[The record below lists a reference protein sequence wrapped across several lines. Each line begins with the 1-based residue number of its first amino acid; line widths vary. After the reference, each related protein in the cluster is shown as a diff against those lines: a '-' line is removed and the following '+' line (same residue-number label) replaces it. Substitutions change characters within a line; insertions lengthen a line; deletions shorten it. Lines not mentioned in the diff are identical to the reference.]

1 MSEQIGTE
9 TKFTPGRN
17 VMDSLD
23 GLVGMRYEPGTSDS
37 KRGPREGSRPLGGSV
52 RRPDIRAGRAKGL
65 AEIEKL

>member
-1 MSEQIGTE
+1 
-9 TKFTPGRN
+9 
-17 VMDSLD
+17 MDSLD
-23 GLVGMRYEPGTSDS
+23 GLVDMRYEPGTSDS